1 MDRGLFFQLGALTPA
16 RFAELAEEVELA
28 ETLGLDAVWCLPMT
42 DESGGFRG
50 GVPVVWLAGLAGQT
64 KSIRLGWGV
73 PGVWPPTVTP
83 VREAEQAATL
93 DGACGGRLDVAVLPE
108 VGDRARA
115 DAVAAADED
124 SEVDAAMDAEVAA
137 ERSATEPSTD
147 ARDEGIR
154 MWVEMWAPATFSW
167 TSPRFSVPPIDV
179 VPKPVQRPHPP
190 LWLVGWS
197 AEHAVHAG
205 RAGLGFLDVSG
216 GGLELWAE
224 HRECYVSGR
233 SGADPEDLVCVSAYA
248 VATDPPEDWD
258 AAAGNGSDLRDWL
271 DELEALEIDQVVLRA
286 GPLELGHA
294 EACRRIQWLA
304 NTRSSEQGEPGR

>member
-1 MDRGLFFQLGALTPA
+1 MDRGLFFQLGALSPA
-16 RFAELAEEVELA
+16 RFAELAEEVGLA

-42 DESGGFRG
+42 DEDGGFRG
-50 GVPVVWLAGLAGQT
+50 GVPAIWLAGLAGKT

-73 PGVWPPTVTP
+73 PGVWPPTVAP

-108 VGDRARA
+108 VGDH
-115 DAVAAADED
+115 
-124 SEVDAAMDAEVAA
+124 
-137 ERSATEPSTD
+137 

-258 AAAGNGSDLRDWL
+258 AAAGSGSDLRDWL
-271 DELEALEIDQVVLRA
+271 DELEAIEVDQVVLRA

-304 NTRSSEQGEPGR
+304 NARSSEQGEPGR